1 MPTKA
6 KESLRAIVGG
16 LLQQRAADA
25 EAGKH
30 SLLPGA
36 TAAAYQLQSST
47 HAGGFQA
54 EVMGELYKM
63 AKDLHEEW
71 IEAKDQE
78 QREGKIKNLRRRM
91 QPASSGTGQAM
102 PSDETSRVFNHG
114 VSSQY
119 LNRIKDCLSLINRIE
134 VDKQGTN

>member
-30 SLLPGA
+30 APLPGA
-36 TAAAYQLQSST
+36 TAAAYHLQSST
-47 HAGGFQA
+47 HAGGFHA

-71 IEAKDQE
+71 IEAKNQE
-78 QREGKIKNLRRRM
+78 HREGKVKNLRRRM
-91 QPASSGTGQAM
+91 QPASGGA
-102 PSDETSRVFNHG
+102 G
-114 VSSQY
+114 
-119 LNRIKDCLSLINRIE
+119 
-134 VDKQGTN
+134 